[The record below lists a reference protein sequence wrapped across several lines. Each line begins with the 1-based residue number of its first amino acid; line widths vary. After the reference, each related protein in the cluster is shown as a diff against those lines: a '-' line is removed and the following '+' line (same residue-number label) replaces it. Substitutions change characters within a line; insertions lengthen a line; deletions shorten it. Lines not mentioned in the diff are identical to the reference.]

1 MPRWGNGEKLLEDP
15 ACRSGYEYAKRHD
28 ELWRGQSAAGLRMM
42 ERVFRGLSRSEG
54 NGNSLGIA
62 IYLRELL
69 ASKTGRRK
77 E

>member
-1 MPRWGNGEKLLEDP
+1 MGDGKKLPEDP

-28 ELWRGQSAAGLRMM
+28 ELWRGQSAAGLRIM
-42 ERVFRGLSRSEG
+42 ERVFRELSRSEG

-69 ASKTGRRK
+69 ESKAGRGK